1 MTTSI
6 LRRPVREPRIRN
18 MNRTDWLLR
27 IAVGVLIL
35 LALLAALAPVLAP
48 FDPTQ
53 ADFSRI
59 YRPMEAGAV
68 LGTDGS
74 GRDILSRLLYGA
86 RTSLLAPA
94 VIVLIAGVLGT
105 ALGVASAVM
114 GGAVDRVLSRLLD
127 IGFAF
132 PGMLLAILAVTMFG
146 AGVTPVVVA
155 LAIAYV
161 PFIGRIVRGV
171 AMGEM
176 VLPYVDALLG
186 VGQTRWRIAV
196 RHLLPAVLPTA
207 LAQVTVSYGY
217 AMIDLAAMSFLGM
230 GVQPPTADWGLM
242 VSEGQRGVLQGYW
255 EESVFAGIVI
265 IVAVAAVSLVGD
277 RLADRVGKLRETR
290 V

>member
-27 IAVGVLIL
+27 IAVSVLIL
-35 LALLAALAPVLAP
+35 LALLAALAPLLAP

>member
-6 LRRPVREPRIRN
+6 LRRQVREPRLR
-18 MNRTDWLLR
+18 RPRQTDWLLR
-27 IAVGVLIL
+27 IAIAVLVL
-35 LALLAALAPVLAP
+35 FALVAALAPVLAP
-48 FDPTQ
+48 LDPTQ

-59 YRPMEAGAV
+59 YRPMEAGAAF
-68 LGTDGS
+68 GTDGS
-74 GRDILSRLLYGA
+74 GRDILTRLIHGA

-105 ALGVASAVM
+105 ALGVASAVL
-114 GGAVDRVLSRLLD
+114 GGVVDRVLSRLLD

-146 AGVTPVVVA
+146 PGVTPVVVA

-196 RHLLPAVLPTA
+196 RHVLPAVLPTA
-207 LAQVTVSYGY
+207 LAQITVSYGY
-217 AMIDLAAMSFLGM
+217 AMIDLAAMSFLGL

-255 EESVFAGIVI
+255 EESVFAGLVI

-277 RLADRVGKLRETR
+277 RLADRVGKMRETR
-290 V
+290 I